1 MGIWVILLILLQA
14 MKQCHKLKLALFKK
28 QPYYLTG
35 CDSYAKKTRDVPTLF
50 VSRKRLMKQPLS
62 VQPSFQGFCP
72 IAEAVER
79 LASKSS
85 IEERG
90 AIYTKREVVDF
101 ILDLVGYTSDQ
112 ALADCRLLEPS
123 FGDGDFILP
132 AVERLLEA
140 AQQEPNG
147 LAFSRLAPAVRGVEL
162 HRETFERSRLSMQ
175 RMMIKQGVSK
185 HDTEALLNTWLT
197 QGDFLLSEFD
207 HDFTHT
213 VGNPP
218 YIRQEAIPDVLMGE
232 YRQRYSTIYDRA
244 DIYVPFIEQSLR
256 LLGVGGKLGFICAD
270 RWMKNRYGKK
280 LRELVSKNYELSAY
294 VDMVGT
300 DAFHSEVSAYPAITL
315 LKRRTPGRGSN
326 STRVFARPEIDRAAL
341 SDLAHELTT
350 TKLKKLS
357 AVREI
362 DNVAAGSEP
371 WILED
376 FEALA
381 LVRRLEV
388 RLPTLENA
396 GCKVGIGVATGAD
409 KAFIGD
415 FEELDVEPSRKL
427 RLVMTKDILEGH
439 VQWRGRGVI
448 NPFDDAGKL
457 VNLKDFPRLRHHLE
471 DHYKQIAGRHVAIK
485 APQNWYRTIDRIYP
499 DLARREKLLIPDIK
513 GNASI
518 VYEGGR
524 LYPHH
529 NLYYITSDDWDVRAL
544 QAVMRSG
551 IAHLFVALYSTKMRG
566 GYLRFQ
572 AQYLRRIRLPLW
584 ENVSTSMRERL
595 KRYSKTNDRHE
606 LNQIVAS
613 LYGISA
619 SEMALIEGGGQ

>member
-1 MGIWVILLILLQA
+1 
-14 MKQCHKLKLALFKK
+14 MKQ
-28 QPYYLTG
+28 
-35 CDSYAKKTRDVPTLF
+35 S
-50 VSRKRLMKQPLS
+50 LS
-62 VQPSFQGFCP
+62 VQPSFQDFCP

-79 LASKSS
+79 LASDSG

-112 ALADCRLLEPS
+112 ALADFRLLEPS

-132 AVERLLEA
+132 AIERLLVS
-140 AQQEPNG
+140 AQREPNG
-147 LAFSRLAPAVRGVEL
+147 LEFSRLAPAIRGVEL
-162 HRETFERSRLSMQ
+162 HRETFERNRHSMQ
-175 RMMIKQGVSK
+175 CMMIKQGVSK
-185 HDTEALLNTWLT
+185 QDTEALLNTWLT
-197 QGDFLLSEFD
+197 QGDFLLSKFD
-207 HDFTHT
+207 QDFTHT

-218 YIRQEAIPDVLMGE
+218 YVRQEAIPDVLMGE

-256 LLGVGGKLGFICAD
+256 LLRLGGKLGFICAD

-280 LRELVSKNYELSAY
+280 LRELVSKTYELSVY

-315 LKRRTPGRGSN
+315 IERRALGQNSN
-326 STRVFARPEIDRAAL
+326 STRVFARPKIDRAAL
-341 SDLAHELTT
+341 SDLARELTS

-381 LVRRLEV
+381 LVRRLEAK
-388 RLPTLENA
+388 LPTLEEA

-427 RLVMTKDILEGH
+427 PLVMTKDILEGH
-439 VQWRGRGVI
+439 AQWQGRGVI
-448 NPFDDAGKL
+448 NPFGDDGKL
-457 VNLKDFPRLRHHLE
+457 VNLEDFPRLRHHLE
-471 DHYKQIAGRHVAIK
+471 DHYEQIAGRHVAMK

-499 DLARREKLLIPDIK
+499 ELAAREKLLIPDIK
-513 GNASI
+513 GDASI
-518 VYEGGR
+518 VYEGEN

-529 NLYYITSDDWDVRAL
+529 NLYYITSDEWDVHAL

-551 IAHLFVALYSTKMRG
+551 IARLFVALYSTKMRG

-584 ENVSTSMRERL
+584 ENVSASMRERL
-595 KRYSKTNDRHE
+595 KRYSETNDRHE

-613 LYGISA
+613 LYGISPG
-619 SEMALIEGGGQ
+619 EMALIEGGSGQ

>member
-1 MGIWVILLILLQA
+1 
-14 MKQCHKLKLALFKK
+14 MKQSL
-28 QPYYLTG
+28 PI
-35 CDSYAKKTRDVPTLF
+35 
-50 VSRKRLMKQPLS
+50 
-62 VQPSFQGFCP
+62 QPSFQDFCP

-79 LASKSS
+79 LASESG

-112 ALADCRLLEPS
+112 ALADFRLLEPS

-132 AVERLLEA
+132 AVERLLKS
-140 AQQEPNG
+140 AQREPNG
-147 LAFSRLAPAVRGVEL
+147 LEFNRLAPAIRGVEL
-162 HRETFERSRLSMQ
+162 HRETFERNHLAVQ
-175 RMMIKQGVSK
+175 CMMIEQGVSK
-185 HDTEALLNTWLT
+185 QDSEALLNTWLT

-207 HDFTHT
+207 QDFTHT

-218 YIRQEAIPDVLMGE
+218 YVRQEAIPDVLIGE
-232 YRQRYSTIYDRA
+232 YRKRYSTIYDRA

-256 LLGVGGKLGFICAD
+256 LLGLGGKLGFICAD

-280 LRELVSKNYELSAY
+280 LRELVSKDYKLSAY
-294 VDMVGT
+294 VDMFGT

-315 LKRRTPGRGSN
+315 IERRTLGQSSN
-326 STRVFARPEIDRAAL
+326 STRVFARPEIDSTVL

-357 AVREI
+357 LVREI
-362 DNVAAGSEP
+362 DNVTVGSEP

-381 LVRRLEV
+381 LVRRLEAK
-388 RLPTLENA
+388 LPTLEEA

-409 KAFIGD
+409 KAFIGV

-427 RLVMTKDILEGH
+427 PLIMTKDILEGH
-439 VQWRGRGVI
+439 AQWRGRGVI
-448 NPFDDAGKL
+448 NPFGDDGKL
-457 VNLKDFPRLRHHLE
+457 VNLEDFPRLRHHLE
-471 DHYKQIAGRHVAIK
+471 DHYEQIARRHIAMK

-499 DLARREKLLIPDIK
+499 DLAEREKLLIPDIK
-513 GNASI
+513 GDASI
-518 VYEGGR
+518 VYEGGK

-529 NLYYITSDDWDVRAL
+529 NLYYITSDDWDVHAL

-551 IAHLFVALYSTKMRG
+551 IARLFVALYSTKMRG

-595 KRYSKTNDRHE
+595 KRYSETNDRHE

-613 LYGISA
+613 LYDISA
-619 SEMALIEGGGQ
+619 GEMALIEGGSGQ